1 MQGWYFG
8 LLVAS
13 RDHSAADALFWGEW
27 LCCFHT
33 VLLLDSTMTRGS
45 CRQQSLAPQMLILPV
60 PEGLWRELMNFSVVK
75 ASTARET
82 FEKIKSE
89 RPDLIILDI
98 HLPGLNGIEIC
109 DVLQKDP
116 ATANIPVIF
125 LTADSDELTEMS
137 AKSAGAFSFLLKPLD
152 PAVFQTKVHEALSRS
167 ET

>member
-1 MQGWYFG
+1 MANGRKKVLIVDDEEE
-8 LLVAS
+8 LLT
-13 RDHSAADALFWGEW
+13 ALGIR
-27 LCCFHT
+27 L
-33 VLLLDSTMTRGS
+33 
-45 CRQQSLAPQMLILPV
+45 
-60 PEGLWRELMNFSVVK
+60 ELMNFSVVK